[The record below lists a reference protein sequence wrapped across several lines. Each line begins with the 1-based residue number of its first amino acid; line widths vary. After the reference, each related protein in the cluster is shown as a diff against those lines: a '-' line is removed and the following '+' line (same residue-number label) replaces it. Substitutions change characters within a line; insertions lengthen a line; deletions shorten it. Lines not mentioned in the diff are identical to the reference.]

1 MNGSASNTATIHRF
15 FVPYFWVFWVFWGI
29 MDRGVSRNSN
39 HIPKIREVTTMI
51 DLVKKGLS
59 FGLGLAVTSKEQAE
73 KLVNDWVQKG
83 ELTKEE
89 SKEMIRRLT
98 ERGEEE
104 KNKLKAIVREQL
116 QQLLSELDVAT
127 KEDIRRLEQRIEN
140 LNQRSE

>member
-1 MNGSASNTATIHRF
+1 MGDFHILVVEDEAISAFALEDLLTSHGYR
-15 FVPYFWVFWVFWGI
+15 
-29 MDRGVSRNSN
+29 
-39 HIPKIREVTTMI
+39 VTVA
-51 DLVKKGLS
+51 LN
-59 FGLGLAVTSKEQAE
+59 GLAGLEAMERDPADAILTDLRMP
-73 KLVNDWVQKG
+73 KLDG
-83 ELTKEE
+83 
-89 SKEMIRRLT
+89 KEMIRRLT